1 MGIRF
6 QCPDCGAKLN
16 VKSELAGKRGVCPK
30 CHAKIQIPAESVDAG
45 PADAPTSA
53 PIAPEPLPQIRTQ
66 PAPTPVSTAPAPT
79 PAPTAPVQPTAAAA
93 ASRWFVRPPSG
104 GQFGPAAEAVL
115 RQWIGEGRITPDT
128 LVWREGDPEWLKA
141 SAAFPELTA
150 APTPP
155 STPLVTGGTVPIS
168 VGVTLPKP
176 TELPTPSS
184 ELDAASAATAMLM
197 ARRKRARSTGLLI
210 MGILV
215 VAVLI
220 LLPILVYVLMF
231 QGAPPPPPA
240 DKTAWRLPAM
250 VAEASAPA

>member
-6 QCPDCGAKLN
+6 PCPDCGAKLN

-30 CHAKIQIPAESVDAG
+30 CQSKIQIPAESVDAG
-45 PADAPTSA
+45 PADAPSPA
-53 PIAPEPLPQIRTQ
+53 AVAPEPLPQIRTQ
-66 PAPTPVSTAPAPT
+66 PASAPAPSA
-79 PAPTAPVQPTAAAA
+79 PAPTAPVQPAAAAA

-104 GQFGPAAEAVL
+104 GQFGPAAEALL

-150 APTPP
+150 AVPTPP
-155 STPLVTGGTVPIS
+155 TPLVTGGTVPIS
-168 VGVTLPKP
+168 AGVTLPKP
-176 TELPTPSS
+176 AELPTPSG

-197 ARRKRARSTGLLI
+197 ARRKRARATGLLI

-215 VAVLI
+215 IAVLI
-220 LLPILVYVLMF
+220 LLPILIYVLLY
-231 QGAPPPPPA
+231 QGAPPPA
-240 DKTAWRLPAM
+240 EATAWSVPPMVDGVAGPA
-250 VAEASAPA
+250 